1 MNKKDENISL
11 SVIIPTY
18 YRYKYL
24 SDLLDMLSKQ
34 TFKKFEVIVPDQTPE
49 ADRPTDFYKKFHK
62 EINLEVIYIKEPS
75 LTRPR
80 NIAVEYAKGE
90 ILLFLDDDIIIK
102 KNFIE
107 SHVDVM
113 KRENVDV
120 VNGATTLKD
129 RLPLEY
135 PWDVR
140 VLDPVRFFLV
150 APNYK
155 WEGMMFTISS
165 CNVSIKKK
173 NFLAVGGFDEKIP
186 RMVDFELGYRLYKSG
201 AKIYFSYKPLAKHLR
216 GDGGSRKN
224 PKNHNKLV
232 SAIYIHRKHFPGWIT
247 TQFILKLF
255 LTRRHYLIFPWKVYF
270 AWRKVG
276 RLLND

>member
-1 MNKKDENISL
+1 MNKKNIKV

-24 SDLLDMLSKQ
+24 SGLLEMLIKQ
-34 TFKKFEVIVPDQTPE
+34 TYVDFEVIVADQTPE
-49 ADRPTDFYKKFHK
+49 ESRPAGYYEKFQSK
-62 EINLEVIYIKEPS
+62 INLNVLFVKEPS

-80 NIAVEYAKGE
+80 NIAVKHANGE

-107 SHVDVM
+107 SHVEVM
-113 KRENVDV
+113 KSENVDV
-120 VNGATTLKD
+120 VNGGTSKNENLPKD
-129 RLPLEY
+129 F

-140 VLDPVRFFLV
+140 LFSPVRFFLS

-155 WEGMMFTISS
+155 WEGMMMSISS
-165 CNVSIKKK
+165 CNVSMKKK
-173 NFLAVGGFDEKIP
+173 SFLLVEGFDEKLP

-201 AKIYFSYKPLAKHLR
+201 AKIYYSYKPFAMHLR
-216 GDGGSRKN
+216 GEGGSRKN

-232 SAIYIHRKHFPGWIT
+232 SQIYIHRKHFPGWIT
-247 TQFILKLF
+247 KQYILSLF
-255 LTRRHYLIFPWKVYF
+255 LTRKYYLLFPWKVYF
-270 AWRKVG
+270 AWKNAG
-276 RLLND
+276 KLL